1 LANGKFWLLATPYSR
16 YPHGHEAAY
25 WLAVETRG
33 FLLRSQV
40 PCFSPIV
47 HSHPI
52 CHHCGF
58 DVHDIPFWLLSEGPI
73 RAHAHGMIFLLADG
87 WRESYGMGKE
97 REEFEAL
104 GRPVV
109 EMRPFELPPGL
120 VL

>member
-1 LANGKFWLLATPYSR
+1 MTAGKFWLLATPYTR
-16 YPHGHEAAY
+16 YPHGHDAAY

-33 FLLRSQV
+33 FLLRNGI

-47 HSHPI
+47 HAHPV

-58 DVHDIPFWLLSEGPI
+58 DVHDIPFWLLSEAPI

-87 WRESYGMGKE
+87 WRDSFGMKSE

-104 GRPVV
+104 SRPVV
-109 EMRPFELPPGL
+109 EMTPFELPDEL
-120 VL
+120 RL